1 MISTSTVLGQIT
13 SIGSD
18 LGILMVAVI
27 VLTFA
32 GWVALTGLG
41 FLKRKFGKYVSGKKF

>member
-1 MISTSTVLGQIT
+1 MISTSTVLAQIT
-13 SIGSD
+13 SVGSD
-18 LGILMVAVI
+18 LGILLVAGIALV
-27 VLTFA
+27 FA

>member
-1 MISTSTVLGQIT
+1 MISTSTVLAQIT
-13 SIGSD
+13 SLGSD
-18 LGILMVAVI
+18 LGLLLTAGVTLIL
-27 VLTFA
+27 A